1 MIRIK
6 NNSFYVICEISLF
19 FLLVNLLLAYS
30 NNIGILVIGIFS
42 LYMLS
47 FLFIFSLEE
56 ILQEKDIG
64 ILYILGIVF
73 PYYFQKHEYVFGE
86 LMKKNSIIFN
96 INLIYMILFFLIAI
110 FYVWKQDRDSWRSYL
125 SLERIR
131 NYSLYLVIF
140 YLFRGKSIEIRDFFI
155 GITIL
160 TFFYKKE
167 WKKNFITKEKKNI
180 FFLIVFFLS
189 CCLLSNSLTTDIPFQ
204 RDILRDFTRS
214 YFLFIILC
222 LIPISKQILNKIELT
237 IAISS
242 LFPAMLILL
251 EWKAKHYTL
260 LKAMGSEEYTSI
272 WAVRA
277 VLISLI
283 LIFLLFKRKRFIFLI
298 TSFLSVFTM
307 ILGQGRGPFL
317 SFLVCFFL
325 MLSYFA
331 IYYNKKKHF
340 LLGSISIG
348 MLFFSLF
355 FTNNYIMTKF
365 RYAVEGKDFSTNIR
379 FIIYKDAIKQ
389 WQLKKIYGHGLGS
402 YYNVAGNLNQKEVY
416 KPFIPHAHNNLL
428 ELLRSIGVLG
438 LISYIMLNIYIFISL
453 WKKYRDEKEFFPIL
467 AMILMISLELS
478 GLTDYSLMMT
488 KSHLTVL
495 MFVAFSLSYVKKENS
510 APLFL

>member
-6 NNSFYVICEISLF
+6 NNSFYIMCEISLF

-73 PYYFQKHEYVFGE
+73 PYYIQRHEYVFGE
-86 LMKKNSIIFN
+86 AMKKNSTIFTL
-96 INLIYMILFFLIAI
+96 NLIYIILFSLVAI
-110 FYVWKQDRDSWRSYL
+110 FYVWKLEHASWRTYL
-125 SLERIR
+125 SLEKIR

-167 WKKNFITKEKKNI
+167 WRNVFIMQEKKNI

-189 CCLLSNSLTTDIPFQ
+189 CCLLSSSLTTDIPFQ
-204 RDILRDFTRS
+204 RGILRDFTRS

-222 LIPISKQILNKIELT
+222 LIPISKQMLNKIELT
-237 IAISS
+237 IGISS
-242 LFPAMLILL
+242 LFPILLILL

-283 LIFLLFKRKRFIFLI
+283 LIFLFFKRKKFIFFI
-298 TSFLSVFTM
+298 MAVLSVLTM
-307 ILGQGRGPFL
+307 LLGQGRGPLL
-317 SFLVCFFL
+317 SFLVCFLLLLF
-325 MLSYFA
+325 YFS
-331 IYYNKKKHF
+331 IHYNKIKHF
-340 LLGSISIG
+340 LFGIILLGI
-348 MLFFSLF
+348 LFFTLF
-355 FTNNYIMTKF
+355 FTNNYIMDKF
-365 RYAVEGKDFSTNIR
+365 QRAIEGKDFSTNIR
-379 FIIYKDAIKQ
+379 FVIYKEAIKQ
-389 WQLKKIYGHGLGS
+389 WEFKKIYGHGLGT
-402 YYNVAGNLNQKEVY
+402 YYNVVESLNQEEIHKLS
-416 KPFIPHAHNNLL
+416 IPHAHNNLL
-428 ELLRSIGVLG
+428 ELLRSIGLLG
-438 LISYIMLNIYIFISL
+438 LMSYLMLNINIFCSL
-453 WKKYRDEKEFFPIL
+453 WKTYKKERELLPIL

-495 MFVAFSLSYVKKENS
+495 MFVAFALSYI
-510 APLFL
+510 